1 MEVPTILSSP
11 THCHPGHG
19 YGHHHNCTHHHH
31 HHHVGRSFGWGAG
44 VALGE
49 VQPRCKVTCS
59 VAYSSTYSTFS
70 SYHHHYFMTHHHQ
83 NSFKEYDLLKETIM
97 ICWRNIKLQNG
108 VLQSYR
114 VVPLFMQEPTACIQA
129 ASDLT
134 NPGALTLSCVHCKPP
149 LRYL

>member
-1 MEVPTILSSP
+1 MLIAVVTILSSP
-11 THCHPGHG
+11 TPLSSWSWPWSSSQPHSSSSSSCWKKLWRGSG
-19 YGHHHNCTHHHH
+19 CCL
-31 HHHVGRSFGWGAG
+31 GRGSTSLQSHLFRCIFIHILNFFIISSSLFHLIII
-44 VALGE
+44 VAFNE
-49 VQPRCKVTCS
+49 
-59 VAYSSTYSTFS
+59 
-70 SYHHHYFMTHHHQ
+70 
-83 NSFKEYDLLKETIM
+83 NDILKETIM

>member
-1 MEVPTILSSP
+1 MLMAVVTWPWSSSQPHSSSSSSSCWKKLWMGSGCCLGRGSTSLQSHLFRCIFIHILSIFIISSSLF
-11 THCHPGHG
+11 HDASSSHFHLIII
-19 YGHHHNCTHHHH
+19 
-31 HHHVGRSFGWGAG
+31 
-44 VALGE
+44 VAFNE
-49 VQPRCKVTCS
+49 
-59 VAYSSTYSTFS
+59 
-70 SYHHHYFMTHHHQ
+70 
-83 NSFKEYDLLKETIM
+83 NDILKETIM